1 MYVYVLCMRMHVVYL
16 KKFEGLTKMLV
27 IIIIIFQSKK
37 LKSEGAFPVCKNLFI
52 MNILS
57 VCCLGEI

>member
-1 MYVYVLCMRMHVVYL
+1 MRMHVVYL

-37 LKSEGAFPVCKNLFI
+37 LKSEGDFQ
-52 MNILS
+52 S
-57 VCCLGEI
+57 VKSFHNEYFQFCCLGEI

>member
-1 MYVYVLCMRMHVVYL
+1 MCMHVVYL

-27 IIIIIFQSKK
+27 IIIFQSKK
-37 LKSEGAFPVCKNLFI
+37 LKYEGAFPVCKNLFI
-52 MNILS
+52 MNIFS